1 MYDAVEDPYCYEG
14 TTVLKN
20 RLDLR
25 SQRELSEFET
35 EIVASRSE
43 EALPD
48 GTLDYQ
54 HYKSIHH
61 HLFQDVYEWAGQERT
76 VRISKGGN
84 MFCFPENIVAEATKL
99 FEFLRRARF
108 FTGLTAGC
116 FAGDAARFI
125 ADLNAIHPFR
135 EGNGRTQLTFLTL
148 LAEHA
153 GHPLDLDQMDP
164 DAMLHAMV
172 GSFTSDEAE
181 LGQRIFELIRRS

>member
-25 SQRELSEFET
+25 SQHELSEFET

-43 EALPD
+43 EAIPD

-61 HLFQDVYEWAGQERT
+61 HLFQDVYEWAGQERS

-84 MFCFPENIVAEATKL
+84 MFCFPDNIAAEATKL
-99 FEFLRRARF
+99 FEFLRRARY
-108 FTGLTAGC
+108 FTGLTAEC
-116 FAGDAARFI
+116 FAGDAARFL

-148 LAEHA
+148 LADQA

-164 DAMLHAMV
+164 DAMLQAMV
-172 GSFTSDEAE
+172 ASFTTDEAE
-181 LGQRIFELIRRS
+181 LGRRIFELIRRS

>member
-25 SQRELSEFET
+25 SQLELGEFET

-48 GTLDYQ
+48 GPLDYQ

-84 MFCFPENIVAEATKL
+84 MFCFPDNIAAEATRL

-108 FTGLTAGC
+108 FTRLTAEC
-116 FAGDAARFI
+116 FAGDAARFL

-148 LAEHA
+148 LADQA

-164 DAMLHAMV
+164 DAMLNAMV
-172 GSFTSDEAE
+172 ASFTSDEAE
-181 LGQRIFELIRRS
+181 LGQQIFELIRRS